1 MRSIYKRVFYLL
13 RRQILALLVLSLFVH
28 TCDETPGI
36 NSLDIAPPQ
45 LTDMTLSPGDLQFDR
60 EIDGVKDTLIRF
72 DISVR
77 NKDNRPL
84 DFSPEVIINDTDN
97 NILYNV
103 YELDSYDTSTGRY
116 SGSFS
121 IQTNTNLFKNYEIIV
136 FARNSEQELGN
147 RIIRKLRILGIPG
160 IKPIIQSATITPAIA
175 QIPLAGQPARRID
188 FVANVFDEDGLENIE
203 QVFMRLISETTGPL
217 GTPFLLTP
225 GSLSGAARSY
235 STTLEIGS
243 SNSPDKIQVL
253 FYADDK
259 SGLRSDTLY
268 RSLEI
273 IR

>member
-1 MRSIYKRVFYLL
+1 MRRH
-13 RRQILALLVLSLFVH
+13 ILATLVLTLAVIS
-28 TCDETPGI
+28 CDETPGA
-36 NSLDIAPPQ
+36 NSLEITPPQ

-72 DISVR
+72 DISVK
-77 NKDNRPL
+77 NKDSRQL
-84 DFSPEVIINDTDN
+84 DFAPEVIINDTDN
-97 NILYNV
+97 NILFNT
-103 YELDSYDTSTGRY
+103 YELDSYDASTGRY

-121 IQTNTNLFKNYEIIV
+121 IQTNTNLFKNFEIIV

-147 RIIRKLRILGIPG
+147 RIVRKLKLSGIPG
-160 IKPIIQSATITPAIA
+160 IKPIIQTATITPAVA

-188 FVANVFDEDGLENIE
+188 FVADVFDEDGLDNIE

-225 GSLSGAARSY
+225 GSLSGTARSY

-259 SGLRSDTLY
+259 AGLRSDTLY